1 MGSLLLAAALVT
13 ETEGGS
19 DRGGEKT
26 TWSTPAQSKKALH
39 LTFITASPITPQD
52 PAPSPAMAPA
62 DLLALLQP
70 HGQQH
75 LLDHWDDLD
84 AKQQEVFRAE
94 LTALDLKEVCGYF
107 ARTAESMK
115 NTTEKLDDKMHPL
128 QESQCGAVVKSSD
141 RELASYANASYEEIS
156 KGKVGILLL
165 AGGQGT
171 RLGTSYPKGMYN
183 VGLPSK
189 KTLFQLQA
197 ERIRSLQ
204 QLAEART
211 GRAGK
216 IAWYIMTSAS
226 TVKPTSDF
234 FEQNN
239 YFGLDAE
246 NVFIF
251 QQGTLPCFT
260 FEGKIILG
268 EKGALSRAPD
278 GNGGLYRALRNEGV
292 LADMKLKGVKFIQLY
307 CVDNVLVKVGDP
319 VFMGYCLAKEA
330 ECANKVVR
338 KGFPTEA
345 VGITCKVDDHYQVVE
360 YSEITQKSAE
370 KRNKDGSLV
379 YGAAN
384 ICIHFF
390 TFEFLERVVMLNE
403 DSLQHH
409 VAKKKIPFVDAS
421 GSIVKPEKPNGIKME
436 KFVFDVFQFA
446 KNFVVWECLRDEE
459 FAPLKNAEG
468 ASDFTP
474 THCRNALLALH
485 QKWLRIA
492 GARLLDSNGKEARQ
506 MGSPAGE
513 DNNNDPDNNND
524 EKGYVVMAE
533 ISPLV
538 SYAGENL
545 EGYKGKSLQLPLSIN

>member
-1 MGSLLLAAALVT
+1 MDTMLDIAKLRS
-13 ETEGGS
+13 
-19 DRGGEKT
+19 
-26 TWSTPAQSKKALH
+26 Q
-39 LTFITASPITPQD
+39 
-52 PAPSPAMAPA
+52 
-62 DLLALLQP
+62 LQAVN
-70 HGQQH
+70 QQH
-75 LLDHWDDLD
+75 LLDFWEELSEQHQQELYHELSDLD
-84 AKQQEVFRAE
+84 LDEVLEYFSRTVAE
-94 LTALDLKEVCGYF
+94 MHAAG
-107 ARTAESMK
+107 A
-115 NTTEKLDDKMHPL
+115 KLDDKMQPL
-128 QESQCGAVVKSSD
+128 TESQCGSMAQSTD
-141 RELASYANASYEEIS
+141 RDLSHYESLSMTEIS

-183 VGLPSK
+183 VGLPSE

-197 ERIRSLQ
+197 ERIKSLQ

-211 GRAGK
+211 GKAGK

-292 LADMKLKGVKFIQLY
+292 LADMKQKGVKFIQLY

-319 VFMGYCLAKEA
+319 VFMGYCLAKDA

-345 VGITCKVDDHYQVVE
+345 VGITCKVDGHYQVVE

-390 TFEFLERVVMLNE
+390 TFDFLERVVMLNE

-409 VAKKKIPFVDAS
+409 VAKKKIPYVDAS

-492 GARLLDSNGKEARQ
+492 GAKLLDSNGKEARQ

-513 DNNNDPDNNND
+513 DNNNDPDNNNE

-545 EGYKGKSLQLPLSIN
+545 ESYKGKSLQLPLSIN

>member
-1 MGSLLLAAALVT
+1 MG
-13 ETEGGS
+13 
-19 DRGGEKT
+19 
-26 TWSTPAQSKKALH
+26 
-39 LTFITASPITPQD
+39 
-52 PAPSPAMAPA
+52 
-62 DLLALLQP
+62 
-70 HGQQH
+70 
-75 LLDHWDDLD
+75 
-84 AKQQEVFRAE
+84 
-94 LTALDLKEVCGYF
+94 
-107 ARTAESMK
+107 
-115 NTTEKLDDKMHPL
+115 TEKLDDKMQPL

-183 VGLPSK
+183 VGLPSQ
-189 KTLFQLQA
+189 KTLFQLQS
-197 ERIRSLQ
+197 ERILSLQ
-204 QLAEART
+204 RLAEKKT
-211 GRAGK
+211 GRSGK
-216 IAWYIMTSAS
+216 ITWYIMTSAS
-226 TVKPTSDF
+226 TVKPTSQF
-234 FEQNN
+234 FENNN
-239 YFGLDAE
+239 YFGLEAE
-246 NVFIF
+246 NVVVF

-260 FEGKIILG
+260 FDGKMILG
-268 EKGALSRAPD
+268 EKYKLSIAPD

-292 LADMKLKGVKFIQLY
+292 LKDMKKKGIKFIQLY
-307 CVDNVLVKVGDP
+307 CVDNILVKVGDP
-319 VFMGYCLAKEA
+319 IFMGYCLSKGA
-330 ECANKVVR
+330 ECANKVVP

-345 VGITCKVDDHYQVVE
+345 VGITCKVADQYQVVE
-360 YSEITQKSAE
+360 YSEITPRSAE
-370 KRNKDGSLV
+370 RRNNDGSLT
-379 YGAAN
+379 YSAAN

-390 TFEFLERVVMLNE
+390 TFEFLDRIVMENER
-403 DSLQHH
+403 SLEHH
-409 VAKKKIPFVDAS
+409 VAKKKIPFMNSEGVL
-421 GSIVKPEKPNGIKME
+421 VKPDKPNGIKME
-436 KFVFDVFQFA
+436 KFVFDVFKFA
-446 KNFVVWECLRDEE
+446 KKFVVWECLRDEE

-492 GARLLDSNGKEARQ
+492 GAVLVNEEGKEARQ

>member
-1 MGSLLLAAALVT
+1 MGSRNMDIARLR
-13 ETEGGS
+13 S
-19 DRGGEKT
+19 
-26 TWSTPAQSKKALH
+26 Q
-39 LTFITASPITPQD
+39 
-52 PAPSPAMAPA
+52 
-62 DLLALLQP
+62 LQAVNQ
-70 HGQQH
+70 HH
-75 LLDHWDDLD
+75 LLDFWEELS
-84 AKQQEVFRAE
+84 AAQQQELYDE
-94 LTALDLKEVCGYF
+94 LSSLDLEEVLEYF
-107 ARTAESMK
+107 SRTVAEMHAAG
-115 NTTEKLDDKMHPL
+115 EKLDDKMQPL
-128 QESQCGAVVKSSD
+128 TESQSGSMSQSTD
-141 RELASYANASYEEIS
+141 REIAHYESLSMGKIS
-156 KGKVGILLL
+156 QGQVGILLL

-171 RLGTSYPKGMYN
+171 RLGTSYPKGMYD
-183 VGLPSK
+183 VGLPSH

-197 ERIRSLQ
+197 ERILSLEK
-204 QLAEART
+204 LAEKKT
-211 GRAGK
+211 GVSGC
-216 IAWYIMTSAS
+216 ITWYIMTSAS
-226 TVKPTSDF
+226 TIQPTLDF
-234 FEQNN
+234 FAENK
-239 YFGLDAE
+239 YFGLKKD
-246 NVFIF
+246 NVVVF

-260 FEGKIILG
+260 FEGKMILG
-268 EKGALSRAPD
+268 SKHKLSIAPD
-278 GNGGLYRALRNEGV
+278 GNGGLYRALRREGI
-292 LADMKLKGVKFIQLY
+292 LGDMRTKGIKYIQLY
-307 CVDNVLVKVGDP
+307 CVDNILVKVGVP
-319 VFMGYCLAKEA
+319 VFMGYCLSKGA

-345 VGITCKVDDHYQVVE
+345 VGITCKVAGNYQVVE

-390 TFEFLERVVMLNE
+390 TFDFIERVVMFNE
-403 DSLQHH
+403 RSLQHH
-409 VAKKKIPFVDAS
+409 VAKKKIPYVDAS

-492 GARLLDSNGKEARQ
+492 GAKLLDSNGKEARQ

-513 DNNNDPDNNND
+513 DNNNDPDSNNE

-545 EGYKGKSLQLPLSIN
+545 EIYKGKSLQLPLSIN

>member
-1 MGSLLLAAALVT
+1 MG
-13 ETEGGS
+13 
-19 DRGGEKT
+19 
-26 TWSTPAQSKKALH
+26 
-39 LTFITASPITPQD
+39 
-52 PAPSPAMAPA
+52 
-62 DLLALLQP
+62 
-70 HGQQH
+70 
-75 LLDHWDDLD
+75 
-84 AKQQEVFRAE
+84 
-94 LTALDLKEVCGYF
+94 
-107 ARTAESMK
+107 
-115 NTTEKLDDKMHPL
+115 
-128 QESQCGAVVKSSD
+128 
-141 RELASYANASYEEIS
+141 
-156 KGKVGILLL
+156 
-165 AGGQGT
+165 
-171 RLGTSYPKGMYN
+171 
-183 VGLPSK
+183 
-189 KTLFQLQA
+189 FQLQS
-197 ERIRSLQ
+197 ERILSLQ
-204 QLAEART
+204 KIAEKKT
-211 GRAGK
+211 GISGK
-216 IAWYIMTSAS
+216 ITWYIMTSAS
-226 TVKPTSDF
+226 TVKPTTEF
-234 FEQNN
+234 FENN
-239 YFGLDAE
+239 DYFGLEAD
-246 NVFIF
+246 NVVVF

-260 FEGKIILG
+260 FEGKMILN
-268 EKGALSRAPD
+268 EKYKLSVAPD

-292 LADMKLKGVKFIQLY
+292 LADMKLRGIKFIQLY

-319 VFMGYCLAKEA
+319 LFMGYCLSKEA

-345 VGITCKVDDHYQVVE
+345 VGITCKVDGHYQVVE

-492 GARLLDSNGKEARQ
+492 GAKLLDSNGKEARQ

-513 DNNNDPDNNND
+513 DNNNAADNNRRRRSTWCSVRSLPWSAMLGKTCVAT
-524 EKGYVVMAE
+524 KGRDYSCLSTYSNASCYVLHFLHA
-533 ISPLV
+533 
-538 SYAGENL
+538 
-545 EGYKGKSLQLPLSIN
+545 

>member
-1 MGSLLLAAALVT
+1 MPDTMDLASLRTSL
-13 ETEGGS
+13 E
-19 DRGGEKT
+19 
-26 TWSTPAQSKKALH
+26 Q
-39 LTFITASPITPQD
+39 
-52 PAPSPAMAPA
+52 
-62 DLLALLQP
+62 
-70 HGQQH
+70 HGQSH
-75 LLDHWDDLD
+75 LLDHWDSLSPSHRE
-84 AKQQEVFRAE
+84 KLYAE
-94 LTALDLKEVCGYF
+94 LSSLDLGEVCGYF
-107 ARTAESMK
+107 ARIADSMAH
-115 NTTEKLDDKMHPL
+115 TGEKLDDKMQPL
-128 QESQCGAVVKSSD
+128 TDSQCGAVIKTSD
-141 RELASYANASYEEIS
+141 RELASYANTSYEEIS
-156 KGKVGILLL
+156 KGRVGILLL

-171 RLGTSYPKGMYN
+171 RLGTTYPKGMYD
-183 VGLPSK
+183 VGLPSR

-197 ERIRSLQ
+197 ERIISLQ
-204 QLAEART
+204 RLAEART
-211 GRAGK
+211 GKAGK

-226 TVKPTSDF
+226 TVAPTEQF
-234 FEQNN
+234 FTQHH
-239 YFGLDAE
+239 YFGLEPE

-260 FEGKIILG
+260 LEGKIILG
-268 EKGALSRAPD
+268 EQWALSRAPD
-278 GNGGLYRALRNEGV
+278 GNGGLYRALSKEGV
-292 LADMKLKGVKFIQLY
+292 LADMKLKGIKYIQLY

-319 VFMGYCLAKEA
+319 VFMGYCLSKGA

-345 VGITCKVDDHYQVVE
+345 VGITCKVEDHYQVVE

-370 KRNKDGSLV
+370 KRNKDGSLM

-390 TFEFLERVVMLNE
+390 TFDFLERVVTLNE
-403 DSLQHH
+403 PALHHH
-409 VAKKKIPFVDAS
+409 VAKKKIPYVNAE
-421 GSIVKPEKPNGIKME
+421 GVVVKPDKPNGIKME

-474 THCRNALLALH
+474 TYCRNSLLALH

-492 GARLLDSNGKEARQ
+492 GAKLVDSKGEEARQ

-513 DNNNDPDNNND
+513 NNNNDMDNNND
-524 EKGYVVMAE
+524 EKDYVVMAE

-545 EGYKGKSLQLPLSIN
+545 GSYRGKELQLPVCLG